1 MKDMTTEGWAVS
13 ESKEYGFL
21 RDPPSSLGMAS
32 GDRLDSWLVQGN
44 PTPLTGPEVDTWPQG
59 VN

>member
-32 GDRLDSWLVQGN
+32 GDRLDSWLVQDN
-44 PTPLTGPEVDTWPQG
+44 PSWPQG
-59 VN
+59 IN